1 MEFEEDGL
9 GLGAAGRQPAG
20 PDQTRR
26 APGAA
31 AGARPGVF
39 RRGGEGAWHVFSA
52 LWFLVK
58 RPFLWPLAILP
69 SLLMAAGLVFGL
81 LLGAFALRGAESVLL
96 PAPGKLTPALA
107 VILTV
112 TLWVSV
118 LASGMLLGL
127 GLALLL
133 AGPLLERLSQHVE
146 VICGKDAR
154 PVQKALTWE
163 IAQSLRGRLRLLAA
177 APGIL
182 LIGLL
187 PLLGPVVGFLWSSH
201 VLAFQETDGPL
212 ARRGF
217 PSRARRA
224 WHRRYRAESLG
235 FGMAGLVFLLVP
247 VANFL
252 LAPILTVG
260 GTLLVLEFEESPRP
274 HFEP

>member
-1 MEFEEDGL
+1 MEFEEEGL
-9 GLGAAGRQPAG
+9 DLGAAGRQPAG
-20 PDQTRR
+20 PDLPRR
-26 APGAA
+26 EPAA
-31 AGARPGVF
+31 TAGPRPGVL

-69 SLLMAAGLVFGL
+69 SLLAAAGLVFGL

-96 PAPGKLTPALA
+96 PEPGKLNPALA

-112 TLWVSV
+112 TLWISV

-146 VICGKDAR
+146 AICGKGMPRVD
-154 PVQKALTWE
+154 KGFTWE
-163 IAQSLRGRLRLLAA
+163 ITQSLRGRLRLVAT
-177 APGIL
+177 APAIL
-182 LIGLL
+182 MISLL

-201 VLAFQETDGPL
+201 VLALQETDGPL
-212 ARRGF
+212 ARRGL

-224 WHRRYRAESLG
+224 WHKRYRAESLG
-235 FGMAGLVFLLVP
+235 FGMAALVFLLVP

-252 LAPILTVG
+252 LVPILTVG
-260 GTLLVLEFEESPRP
+260 GTLLVLEFEESPRSP
-274 HFEP
+274 L